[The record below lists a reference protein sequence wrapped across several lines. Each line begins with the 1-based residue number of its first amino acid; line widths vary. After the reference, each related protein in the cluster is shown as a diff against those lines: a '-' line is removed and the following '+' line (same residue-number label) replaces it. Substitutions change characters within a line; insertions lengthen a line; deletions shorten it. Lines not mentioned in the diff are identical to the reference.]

1 MKENEVKINDEV
13 YVVRKFGD
21 RKHGFDF
28 QIDKCKV
35 QYKGTE
41 AFIPY
46 GFHELRESYQEI
58 DYYNCT
64 KTLKEAKEIVRSLVK
79 VHYPE
84 TTSIKFISRYGG
96 IYYDVVVDEKE
107 E

>member
-1 MKENEVKINDEV
+1 MKENEIKINDEV

-21 RKHGFDF
+21 HRHGFEF

-58 DYYNCT
+58 EYCNCS
-64 KTLKEAKEIVRSLVK
+64 KTLKGAKEMVK
-79 VHYPE
+79 ALFPNE
-84 TTSIKFISRYGG
+84 QSIKFISRYNG
-96 IYYDVVVDEKE
+96 IYYDVVIDSKE
-107 E
+107 EE

>member
-21 RKHGFDF
+21 RRHGYEF

-58 DYYNCT
+58 PYYNCS
-64 KTLKEAKEIVRSLVK
+64 KTLKGAKEMVKSLF
-79 VHYPE
+79 PIE
-84 TTSIKFISRYGG
+84 QNIKFISRYNGV
-96 IYYDVVVDEKE
+96 YYDVVIDVKE
-107 E
+107 DD

>member
-1 MKENEVKINDEV
+1 MEEKDVKINDEV

-21 RKHGFDF
+21 RKHGFEF

-58 DYYNCT
+58 EYHNCS
-64 KTLKEAKEIVRSLVK
+64 KTLKGAKEMVK
-79 VHYPE
+79 ALLPDKQN
-84 TTSIKFISRYGG
+84 IKFISRYNG
-96 IYYDVVVDEKE
+96 IYYDVIINDKE